1 MDTKKYIDK
10 ITLEYLSKNKCNRE
24 NNQELILGKDDI
36 EFYRKRIINT
46 TRELIKKNIDT
57 SLNSDTNIIIYNNT
71 VQDSFNN
78 YIKALI
84 YYYKQEDKIDYIN
97 QHNGFLNNDDM
108 IKISNNNQSM
118 NDQSKYDKHLAIN
131 IRNLDNTLLKNRV
144 KNRYDW
150 GNFCKVDKKTQNNS
164 NIVIPKIVDYD
175 LKDPI
180 LRKKGIKNK
189 I

>member
-1 MDTKKYIDK
+1 MDSKKYIDK

-24 NNQELILGKDDI
+24 NTKELILGKDDI

-46 TRELIKKNIDT
+46 TRELIKKTTDI
-57 SLNSDTNIIIYNNT
+57 SLNPDTNIITYNNT

-108 IKISNNNQSM
+108 VKICNDNLSINNQT
-118 NDQSKYDKHLAIN
+118 KYNKHLDIN
-131 IRNLDNTLLKNRV
+131 ITNLDNALLKNRV
-144 KNRYDW
+144 RNRYDW
-150 GNFCKVDKKTQNNS
+150 SNFCKVDKKTQNKS
-164 NIVIPKIVDYD
+164 NIVIPKIADYD